1 MSEKRSEHL
10 YTHKLYPT
18 LNNNDLLEFRIP
30 PNTKGHLDLSNV
42 LLHFVAKAPD
52 NSDDTVLVKG
62 QNYFGPKQFSSVE
75 VRLNGD
81 AITRRSCS
89 NEYFLSAYF
98 QYSANYAIDYQ
109 MSACRTV
116 GIFDSMM
123 LTTTEATAL
132 GAAPLG
138 RLEH

>member
-1 MSEKRSEHL
+1 MIKSCPSCVKIPMNYKRNRLFILTSFGKMSERRSEHL

-18 LNNNDLLEFRIP
+18 LNTDDLLEFRIP

-52 NSDDTVLVKG
+52 NNDAVIKVKG

-75 VRLNGD
+75 VRLNGE

-89 NEYFLSAYF
+89 NEYFLSSYF
-98 QYSANYAIDYQ
+98 QY
-109 MSACRTV
+109 
-116 GIFDSMM
+116 
-123 LTTTEATAL
+123 
-132 GAAPLG
+132 
-138 RLEH
+138 